1 MESGAGTLIGMHQQ
15 ARQAM
20 DREAIEQAIREIHL
34 DCFGW
39 ALACCRHDR
48 EEAQDVLQTSYLKAL
63 EGKAAFHGSS
73 SVKTWMFGI
82 VRRTAWERRRS
93 GLLRA
98 LLPRRAGADVPPA
111 TPTPESVATDREA
124 QARLRSMLDH
134 LSPRQRALLHLVYYQ
149 DMTIEDASQVLG
161 ISVGSARTH
170 YARGKQRL
178 RALLH
183 GRTDA

>member
-1 MESGAGTLIGMHQQ
+1 
-15 ARQAM
+15 
-20 DREAIEQAIREIHL
+20 
-34 DCFGW
+34 
-39 ALACCRHDR
+39 
-48 EEAQDVLQTSYLKAL
+48 
-63 EGKAAFHGSS
+63 
-73 SVKTWMFGI
+73 MF
-82 VRRTAWERRRS
+82 
-93 GLLRA
+93 
-98 LLPRRAGADVPPA
+98 
-111 TPTPESVATDREA
+111 
-124 QARLRSMLDH
+124 DH